1 MKYVNGANAKSIPT
15 FDNFDWTTD
24 DLVSIDLLLD
34 WRCVD
39 IFSVIAWELQRTL
52 RKLSTWRLIT
62 VHCQIVL
69 LTMSLRTLHLILSDV
84 KKY

>member
-15 FDNFDWTTD
+15 FDNFDWTAD

-39 IFSVIAWELQRTL
+39 IFS
-52 RKLSTWRLIT
+52 
-62 VHCQIVL
+62 
-69 LTMSLRTLHLILSDV
+69 
-84 KKY
+84 